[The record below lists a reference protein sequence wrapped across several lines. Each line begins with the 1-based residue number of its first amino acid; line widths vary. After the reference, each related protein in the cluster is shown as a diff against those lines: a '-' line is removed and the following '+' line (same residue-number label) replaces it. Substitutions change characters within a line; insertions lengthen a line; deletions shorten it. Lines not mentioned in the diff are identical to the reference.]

1 MNEATVISEKTP
13 ARDALGRFL
22 PGNKTALGNSGGR
35 PTAAA
40 MENLSI
46 VLATIADNST
56 MQKWVASMRR
66 KLERADPWA
75 TEFVFER
82 LLGKVPNKQ
91 ELSAADG
98 EPLEII
104 IQHVEVPVPDYSH
117 EA

>member
-1 MNEATVISEKTP
+1 MNDTTVISEKTP

-35 PTAAA
+35 PPADA
-40 MENLSI
+40 MDKLSV

-56 MQKWVASMRR
+56 MQKWVPSMRR

-98 EPLEII
+98 EPLEIVI
-104 IQHVEVPVPDYSH
+104 RHVEVPLPDH
-117 EA
+117 Q

>member
-22 PGNKTALGNSGGR
+22 PGNKAALGNSGGR
-35 PTAAA
+35 PPADA
-40 MENLSI
+40 MERLSI
-46 VLATIADNST
+46 VLAMIADNST
-56 MQKWVASMRR
+56 MQKWAASMRR

-91 ELSAADG
+91 ELSATDG
-98 EPLEII
+98 EPLTIVIE
-104 IQHVEVPVPDYSH
+104 HVDVPVPEH
-117 EA
+117 Q